1 MENIKNKT
9 TKITKNKCLNSCES
23 NIDWNEYRKMIEYY
37 PQRKKEI
44 RFLIIK
50 KGLLINIFLSLIITM
65 IFDNSIIATFF
76 FIIFQMLII
85 LISYLSLNT
94 FLKKAY
100 NKLLAKGEMPK
111 VIKYNFYNEYLTQ
124 ISENI
129 TLKINYSEITKS
141 IENDTNFYFEYQKHD
156 MIIIIQKNCCDLK
169 TISFIREK
177 FNNLENH
184 LGDNI
189 SFKGINSK
197 YSSNKANSTMQVLF
211 ILTLIS
217 ILIIPYLIQLF
228 SENYGDNYIGLIK
241 NFYLFLYLLPIP
253 TLSFILGIKYIR
265 KGLKCAKNIVTGII
279 AIFILLMLSSF
290 PLLFPGQDY
299 NLIDSYRD
307 IIDVKLPNN
316 GDLNVLNFEKS
327 PDNDKIN
334 YAFINVY
341 YSKNET
347 KILEEKIKKSE
358 KWIKYKNL
366 TPKQKVLI
374 PSICEI
380 NSSSYFLFYNKTINE
395 YNKLPDNIGIYEM
408 YVVKYDTLT
417 KNLEIHKFKYLYK

>member
-1 MENIKNKT
+1 MENITNKT
-9 TKITKNKCLNSCES
+9 TKITKNQCLHSCES

-37 PQRKKEI
+37 PQRKKEM

-50 KGLLINIFLSLIITM
+50 KGLLINIFLSLIITI

-111 VIKYNFYNEYLTQ
+111 VIKYNFYNEYFTQ

-177 FNNLENH
+177 LNNLENH

-211 ILTLIS
+211 TLTLIS

-228 SENYGDNYIGLIK
+228 SEDYGDNYIGLIK

-265 KGLKCAKNIVTGII
+265 KGLKCTKNIVTGII
-279 AIFILLMLSSF
+279 AIFILLILSSF

-334 YAFINVY
+334 YTFINVY

-347 KILEEKIKKSE
+347 NILEGNIKKSE

-408 YVVKYDTLT
+408 YVVKYDTLM